1 MKISFKIIAL
11 GTLLA
16 ATGCDDFLDINT
28 NPNAAT
34 AVTPDAILAQA
45 LATTAANYNGGPG
58 VAGGQNYNT
67 YASFAVG
74 YWGKAGGVSGF
85 GDERT
90 YSYTNTF
97 NAGLFV
103 NTYDNLNDYNII
115 QQNAAAYPN
124 HAAIARIMKAYNYQ
138 LLVDQWGNVPYTQAL
153 QGAAQRNPAYDDAAT
168 IYADLL
174 VQLTGAIADIN
185 SAATVSTAPTVGV
198 EDIVFNGNMTKW
210 KQFANSLKLR
220 ILMRQSQTPD
230 ASASVRTQLA
240 ALQTAPDGFITADV
254 VVQPQYAQSANQ
266 QNPFYTRYGLT
277 AAGTA
282 SGDRAF
288 ILPTNYIIN
297 QYKDNNDPRLSQLY
311 GQGTK
316 LLGPAPGVATPGYY
330 GTDLGE
336 AMPPAV
342 TGSNIASRFL
352 LNGGLLK
359 GPNAP
364 TVIMLLAEQLFT
376 EAEAETRGLFTGGN
390 TDAKQDYLDGVK
402 ASFMQFYRTAG
413 TDIRPSRTGDVPVT
427 ATVAGATTGTA
438 GVTQYNTYIAAN
450 ATNPLVNFDL
460 APTNGALGKQAVIIY
475 QKYLAANTVASTEA
489 WGDFRRTGLPKFP
502 VSLEAA
508 TPGRLPKR
516 LLYPL
521 SEVNT
526 NNANIPTGVDQYSP
540 VFWDVVD

>member
-1 MKISFKIIAL
+1 MKISFKILAL
-11 GTLLA
+11 GALVLS
-16 ATGCDDFLDINT
+16 ATGCENFIDINE

-45 LATTAANYNGGPG
+45 LAATAANYTGGPG
-58 VAGGQNYNT
+58 VAGGQNYNSYT
-67 YASFAVG
+67 SFAAG
-74 YWGKAGGVSGF
+74 YWGKSGGVSGF
-85 GDERT
+85 GEERT
-90 YSYTNTF
+90 YNYSTSY
-97 NAGLFV
+97 NATLFV
-103 NTYDNLNDYNII
+103 NTYDNLNDYQLI
-115 QQNAAAYPN
+115 QQNAALYPN
-124 HAAIARIMKAYNYQ
+124 HAAIARIMKAYNFL
-138 LLVDQWGNVPYTQAL
+138 LLVDEWGDIPYTQAL
-153 QGAAQRNPAYDDAAT
+153 QGATETTPAYDDDVA

-185 SAATVSTAPTVGV
+185 AVATDATARTVGT

-220 ILMRQSQTPD
+220 ILMRQSQTPN
-230 ASASVRTQLA
+230 ASPSVTTQLL

-254 VVQPQYAQSANQ
+254 VAQPGYAQSSNQ

-282 SGDRAF
+282 AGDRAF

-297 QYKDNNDPRLSQLY
+297 QYKDNNDPRLTQLY

-316 LLGPAPGVATPGYY
+316 LVNDVATPGYY

-336 AMPPAV
+336 ANPPAV
-342 TGSNIASRFL
+342 TGNNISSRFL

-359 GPNAP
+359 GASAP
-364 TVIMLLAEQLFT
+364 TVLMLLSEQLFL
-376 EAEAETRGLFTGGN
+376 EAEAETRGLFGGGESA
-390 TDAKQDYLDGVK
+390 AKQDYLDGIK

-413 TDIRPSRTGDVPVT
+413 TDIRPARTGDVPAT
-427 ATVAGATTGTA
+427 ATIAGAVASTP
-438 GVTQYNTYIAAN
+438 GVAQYNTYITAN
-450 ATNPLVNFDL
+450 ATNPLVNYDL
-460 APTNGALGKQAVIIY
+460 APTNGSSLRKQSVIIY
-475 QKYLAANTVASTEA
+475 QKYLAENTIASTEA
-489 WGDFRRTGLPKFP
+489 WADFRRTGQPKFT
-502 VSLEAA
+502 VSREAA

-521 SEVNT
+521 SEINT
-526 NNANIPTGVDQYSP
+526 NNDNLPQGVDQYTP